1 MQTNRIQPDQLA
13 YTSAKRQ
20 AAENK
25 NEVSRVQQFEE
36 ICGRTPL
43 HMVVRSDSL
52 SIVQK
57 ILTRYAEIS
66 SNCV

>member
-1 MQTNRIQPDQLA
+1 MHTNRIQPDQLTH
-13 YTSAKRQ
+13 TSAKHQ

-25 NEVSRVQQFEE
+25 NKVSRGQQSEE

-43 HMVVRSDSL
+43 HVAVLRNRL

-57 ILTRYAEIS
+57 ILARYADTL
-66 SNCV
+66 SNSV

>member
-1 MQTNRIQPDQLA
+1 MQTNRIQPDQLT

-25 NEVSRVQQFEE
+25 NKVSRGQQFEE

-43 HMVVRSDSL
+43 HVAVRCDSL

-57 ILTRYAEIS
+57 ILVRYADTL
-66 SNCV
+66 SNSV